1 SAEHQSME
9 QKLDRG
15 IVICAVQSTGQT
27 FFRRGECPHKFFE
40 NHSPSYSMATGID
53 GKLHKNYCDV
63 TNLKADF
70 ARIRVPGDLL
80 CWDTNCD
87 LKCDL
92 ENEDLNHDQK
102 CDSSDCQRKCWDLNQ
117 NGRCD
122 KATEDL
128 NNDNNCDEL
137 DCNVPIRLTSP
148 GVEGSIEPIDNPTG
162 RATIRLVL
170 RPGSYDISATFRV
183 THVAP
188 GEIVTC

>member
-1 SAEHQSME
+1 
-9 QKLDRG
+9 
-15 IVICAVQSTGQT
+15 
-27 FFRRGECPHKFFE
+27 
-40 NHSPSYSMATGID
+40 
-53 GKLHKNYCDV
+53 
-63 TNLKADF
+63 
-70 ARIRVPGDLL
+70 
-80 CWDTNCD
+80 

-170 RPGSYDISATFRV
+170 RPGSYDMSATLRV

-188 GEIVTC
+188 GEIVTCRLLDGVSFDSSPRLAQESIVADGDAEMRALAVKILYNDTVALRCGSGISPSAAVLEGHSEKGL